1 MSAPELLLAVSSI
14 ALALLATFISV
25 KFALFF
31 DGFVNATALSL
42 TFIAVSMRY
51 CILRLASTVS
61 TLLSPIIALCLAA
74 YIVVR
79 LRAFVDQPLTV
90 PDPLFGPARRIADQV
105 VGVLCSRV
113 WNMGLA
119 MRGYN
124 VAYPED
130 TDEAVSEMGTPLP
143 DAKGSVPHNLV

>member
-1 MSAPELLLAVSSI
+1 M
-14 ALALLATFISV
+14 
-25 KFALFF
+25 
-31 DGFVNATALSL
+31 
-42 TFIAVSMRY
+42 
-51 CILRLASTVS
+51 
-61 TLLSPIIALCLAA
+61 
-74 YIVVR
+74 R

-119 MRGYN
+119 MRGYK
-124 VAYPED
+124 VPYPED

-143 DAKGSVPHNLV
+143 DAKGQPLFCFVFADPVFIVSSRICAP